1 MESHNLFYSKIQLL
15 FSLLY
20 KGYLR
25 DIRLF
30 KAFLNVNLQDFVP
43 DSLNDKVRM
52 YVDAPVLFY
61 FEEEFPEN
69 LRTISAPHM
78 ISIMLQNLI
87 LNNDD
92 DLLILGAKSGY
103 IATLANNLAPD
114 GKINILEANSAIAR
128 ITKENIEKQDL
139 QHKIDVIIR
148 NPLEG
153 MPERVPWQK
162 ILITGAIDQH
172 RIYPLLKQLDPNQGV
187 LFAPIGS
194 GYTQVYTQILRI
206 DDKYYA
212 KKLLQVRFTPLVTK
226 IELDEIRLITDEE
239 EFEILDDPGKIDD
252 AVEDFYKKETSK
264 PILIHESD
272 IVDEIGLE
280 PQKITDPFE
289 IKPQS
294 IVVVFMENMEKT
306 ARLLKKEDDIDQWVN
321 CIDNFEIM
329 IEILKKIKFKKRLQ
343 LSKIEKSINQIK
355 TYNLIRKELDKD
367 VNPKS
372 SVIDKKIEIINKQC
386 DEITN
391 LQSIIAKEMQR
402 YKEGKG

>member
-1 MESHNLFYSKIQLL
+1 MKPQHQF
-15 FSLLY
+15 
-20 KGYLR
+20 
-25 DIRLF
+25 
-30 KAFLNVNLQDFVP
+30 
-43 DSLNDKVRM
+43 
-52 YVDAPVLFY
+52 
-61 FEEEFPEN
+61 
-69 LRTISAPHM
+69 TI
-78 ISIMLQNLI
+78 L
-87 LNNDD
+87 
-92 DLLILGAKSGY
+92 
-103 IATLANNLAPD
+103 
-114 GKINILEANSAIAR
+114 
-128 ITKENIEKQDL
+128 
-139 QHKIDVIIR
+139 
-148 NPLEG
+148 
-153 MPERVPWQK
+153 
-162 ILITGAIDQH
+162 ILITT
-172 RIYPLLKQLDPNQGV
+172 LLLTSC
-187 LFAPIGS
+187 GS
-194 GYTQVYTQILRI
+194 GATQNITSVST
-206 DDKYYA
+206 D
-212 KKLLQVRFTPLVTK
+212 TPLPPTNTPILYQLNV
-226 IELDEIRLITDEE
+226 LITDQE

-252 AVEDFYKKETSK
+252 AVEDFYKKEPSK

-289 IKPQS
+289 IKPRS

-402 YKEGKG
+402 YEEGKG